1 MKFTFFYYI
10 VEVYV
15 IIEIIGIVYGGSIWV
30 K

>member
-1 MKFTFFYYI
+1 MKFTFFNYI